1 MKDPKLAR
9 GVFSDSGMNGYA
21 KTVHMRKIANAY
33 KTPLRQLDTAALA
46 TFFYKL
52 KFMKFDGYDFK
63 K

>member
-1 MKDPKLAR
+1 
-9 GVFSDSGMNGYA
+9 
-21 KTVHMRKIANAY
+21 MRKIANVY